1 MTTQDLT
8 LARLVVDGLPPTI
21 TVVQAAALLGIGR
34 NAAYRAAATGQLPVV
49 RLGGRILV
57 LTAPLR
63 RLLGV
68 ELAAGVDGQQV
79 A

>member
-1 MTTQDLT
+1 MTTQDHT
-8 LARLVVDGLPPTI
+8 SARLVVDGLPPTI

-68 ELAAGVDGQQV
+68 EVAEGGAGQQV

>member
-1 MTTQDLT
+1 MSTPHATPRAVAL
-8 LARLVVDGLPPTI
+8 DGLPPTI

-34 NAAYRAAATGQLPVV
+34 NAAYRAAATGELPVV
-49 RLGGRILV
+49 RLGARILV

-68 ELAAGVDGQQV
+68 EEPV
-79 A
+79 AEQRVA

>member
-1 MTTQDLT
+1 MTTQDLSS
-8 LARLVVDGLPPTI
+8 ARLVVDGLPPTI

-34 NAAYRAAATGQLPVV
+34 NAACRAAATGELPVV

-68 ELAAGVDGQQV
+68 EDPGAEQRV